1 MWREDSSELHA
12 HTFRVIRLI
21 DGIWVGFN
29 PCCFR
34 QRKLAATQC
43 RRIVL
48 LPLAYDE
55 HTNQFGLKYISKG
68 SIETMK
74 ASFDNLVI
82 EVTRRCNMGCAH
94 CMRGNAQDKDITE
107 AVVDCALA
115 GTEHIGCLTLT
126 GGEPSLNVP
135 AIRYITKR
143 IKELKIDLGSVYM
156 VTNGKEVSDEF
167 MLACLELYM
176 LTYDNDFNG
185 LALSID
191 QFHETVPKEN
201 INKLSKLAAFNMEDK
216 NVDFKKVPVID
227 LGRAESLSGY
237 RKRDR
242 LSNDLY
248 IEYDERYEGSVRIE
262 STIAITVDG
271 DILSDCD
278 YAYDDTEDI
287 RIGNVFDG
295 DWIKKMVDT
304 YEVDTTA
311 A

>member
-1 MWREDSSELHA
+1 
-12 HTFRVIRLI
+12 
-21 DGIWVGFN
+21 
-29 PCCFR
+29 
-34 QRKLAATQC
+34 
-43 RRIVL
+43 
-48 LPLAYDE
+48 
-55 HTNQFGLKYISKG
+55 
-68 SIETMK
+68 MK

-115 GTEHIGCLTLT
+115 GIEHIGCLTLT

-176 LTYDNDFNG
+176 LTYDNEFNG

-227 LGRAESLSGY
+227 LGRAEFLNGY

-248 IEYDERYEGSVRIE
+248 IECDERYAGSVRIE

-304 YEVDTTA
+304 YEADTTA